1 MTFPTTF
8 RRLSVLVLGAA
19 LAACGGGGDS
29 EAGAK
34 PEDVDQETSVAVT
47 EKEEASFKAPA
58 DSSLTPQQVEAYLKT
73 SLLQFD
79 LVRKEAGGVQRMEER
94 AKGGGVMAGLRN
106 MSDAAGMMDRIGGS
120 YVRSARTLK
129 YNPAEMEYVRERM
142 GEIGGFLT
150 LKPMLEGQLQ
160 SAQQMRQQANELR
173 AQMASGQL
181 QGYTEE
187 NIKAIEDQAAEM
199 ERGAKEQMGTR
210 SAVGRNLE
218 VLRRARPAVTEEMW
232 ATVGFAGGSA
242 GLLGLSGLANPQ
254 DTTAQR
260 QLNDWRRIYTD
271 ALANRVS
278 PGMEKK
284 PPAAPTPAQ

>member
-8 RRLSVLVLGAA
+8 RRISVLVLGAA

-29 EAGAK
+29 EAGAT

-47 EKEEASFKAPA
+47 EKEEASFTAPA

-79 LVRKEAGGVQRMEER
+79 LVRKEAGGVQKMEER
-94 AKGGGVMAGLRN
+94 AQGGGVIAGLRN
-106 MSDAAGMMDRIGGS
+106 LSDAAGMMDRIGGS

-142 GEIGGFLT
+142 GEVGAFLAM
-150 LKPMLEGQLQ
+150 KPMIEGQVQ
-160 SAQQMRQQANELR
+160 AAQQMRQQATELR

-199 ERGAKEQMGTR
+199 ERAAREQMGTS

-218 VLRRARPAVTEEMW
+218 VLRRARPAVTEPMW
-232 ATVGFAGGSA
+232 TAVGFAGGSA

-254 DTTAQR
+254 DTAAQR
-260 QLNDWRRIYTD
+260 QLNDWRRVYTD

-278 PGMEKK
+278 AGMENK
-284 PPAAPTPAQ
+284 PAAAPAQ

>member
-1 MTFPTTF
+1 MTFPMTF

-19 LAACGGGGDS
+19 LAACGGGDDS
-29 EAGAK
+29 EAGAT

-79 LVRKEAGGVQRMEER
+79 LVRKEAGGMQRMEER
-94 AKGGGVMAGLRN
+94 AKDGGVMAGLRN
-106 MSDAAGMMDRIGGS
+106 ISDAAGMMDRIGGS

-142 GEIGGFLT
+142 GEVGGFLAM
-150 LKPMLEGQLQ
+150 KPMIEGQLQ

-187 NIKAIEDQAAEM
+187 NIKAIEDQAVEM
-199 ERGAKEQMGTR
+199 ERAAKEQMGTT

-254 DTTAQR
+254 DTAAQR
-260 QLNDWRRIYTD
+260 QLNDWRRVYTD
-271 ALANRVS
+271 ALANRAS
-278 PGMEKK
+278 AA
-284 PPAAPTPAQ
+284 PAAAPAQ

>member
-8 RRLSVLVLGAA
+8 RRISVLVLGAA
-19 LAACGGGGDS
+19 LAACGGGDDS
-29 EAGAK
+29 EAGAT

-47 EKEEASFKAPA
+47 EKEEASFQAPA

-79 LVRKEAGGVQRMEER
+79 LVRKEAGGVQKMEER

-106 MSDAAGMMDRIGGS
+106 ISDAAGMMDRIGGS

-142 GEIGGFLT
+142 GQVGAFLAM
-150 LKPMLEGQLQ
+150 KPILDGQLQ
-160 SAQQMRQQANELR
+160 SAQQMRQQATELR
-173 AQMASGQL
+173 AQMASGEL

-187 NIKAIEDQAAEM
+187 NIKAIEDQANEI
-199 ERGAKEQMGTR
+199 ERSAKEQMGTS

-232 ATVGFAGGSA
+232 TAVGFAGGSA

-254 DTTAQR
+254 DTAAQR
-260 QLNDWRRIYTD
+260 QLNDWRRVYTD

-278 PGMEKK
+278 AGMENK
-284 PPAAPTPAQ
+284 PAAAPAQ

>member
-19 LAACGGGGDS
+19 LAACGGGDDS
-29 EAGAK
+29 EAGAT

-47 EKEEASFKAPA
+47 EKEEASFTPPA

-94 AKGGGVMAGLRN
+94 AKDGGVIAGLRN
-106 MSDAAGMMDRIGGS
+106 ISDAAGMMDRIGGS

-142 GEIGGFLT
+142 GEVGAFLAM
-150 LKPMLEGQLQ
+150 KPMFEGQLQ
-160 SAQQMRQQANELR
+160 AAQQMRQQATELR
-173 AQMASGQL
+173 AQLAAGQL

-187 NIKAIEDQAAEM
+187 NVKAIEDQAVEM
-199 ERGAKEQMGTR
+199 ERTAKEQMGTS

-218 VLRRARPAVTEEMW
+218 VLRRARPAVTEPMW
-232 ATVGFAGGSA
+232 TAVGFAGGSA
-242 GLLGLSGLANPQ
+242 GLLGLSGLSNPQ
-254 DTTAQR
+254 DTAAQR
-260 QLNDWRRIYTD
+260 QLNDWRRVYTD

-278 PGMEKK
+278 AGMENK
-284 PPAAPTPAQ
+284 PAAAPAQ

>member
-1 MTFPTTF
+1 MTFPMTF
-8 RRLSVLVLGAA
+8 RRISVLVLGAA
-19 LAACGGGGDS
+19 LAACGGGDDS
-29 EAGAK
+29 EAGAT

-47 EKEEASFKAPA
+47 DKEEASFTAPA

-79 LVRKEAGGVQRMEER
+79 LVRKEAGGVQKMEER
-94 AKGGGVMAGLRN
+94 AQGGGVIAGLRN
-106 MSDAAGMMDRIGGS
+106 LSDAAGMVDRIGGS

-142 GEIGGFLT
+142 GEVGAFLAM
-150 LKPMLEGQLQ
+150 KPMIEGQVQ
-160 SAQQMRQQANELR
+160 AAQQMRQQATELR

-199 ERGAKEQMGTR
+199 ERMAKEQMGT
-210 SAVGRNLE
+210 STAVGRNLE
-218 VLRRARPAVTEEMW
+218 VLRRARPAVTEPMW
-232 ATVGFAGGSA
+232 TAVGFAGGSA

-254 DTTAQR
+254 DTAAQR
-260 QLNDWRRIYTD
+260 QLNDWRRVYTD

-278 PGMEKK
+278 AGMENK
-284 PPAAPTPAQ
+284 PATAAAQ